1 MNPREQKRKV
11 SIMTS
16 YIAHE
21 FYRNSRQYVTKRLS
35 RMPYAQAGVI
45 IDNDGTHLIS
55 YTTHVCTIDKDG
67 WLTCTG
73 TYSATT
79 RKHIGA
85 FMREYAPQLS
95 YYDAKAAYEKGH
107 KINIYTGEIVSLA

>member
-1 MNPREQKRKV
+1 MAR
-11 SIMTS
+11 

-21 FYRNSRQYVTKRLS
+21 QIDYFCKDTEVFVDKRLS
-35 RMPYAQAGVI
+35 LMPYAQAGI
-45 IDNDGTHLIS
+45 IKDEKGITLVS
-55 YTTHVCTIDKDG
+55 YSTKVCTIDNDG

-85 FMREYAPQLS
+85 FMKECGNGFN
-95 YYDAKAAYEKGH
+95 YYDAKYCYENNSAL
-107 KINIYTGEIVSLA
+107 NIYTGEVKIILGKKAG

>member
-1 MNPREQKRKV
+1 
-11 SIMTS
+11 MTS

-21 FYRNSRQYVTKRLS
+21 QIGYFCKDSRQYVTKRLS
-35 RMPYAQAGVI
+35 HMPYAQAGVI
-45 IDNDGTHLIS
+45 IDNNGTNLIS
-55 YTTHVCTIDKDG
+55 YTTLVCTIDKDG

-79 RKHIGA
+79 RKHISA
-85 FMREYAPQLS
+85 FMHEYAPQMS

-107 KINIYTGEIVSLA
+107 KINIHTGEIVSLA

>member
-1 MNPREQKRKV
+1 MVK
-11 SIMTS
+11 

-21 FYRNSRQYVTKRLS
+21 QRGYFCKDVEVLVDKRLDF
-35 RMPYAQAGVI
+35 MPCAQAGIVR
-45 IDNDGTHLIS
+45 DERGTHLIS
-55 YTTHVCTIDKDG
+55 YSTLVCTISPDG

-85 FMREYAPQLS
+85 FLKECGGCAD
-95 YYDAKAAYEKGH
+95 YYDAKRCYE
-107 KINIYTGEIVSLA
+107 NNYALNLNTGEIRDLDESTEKAG